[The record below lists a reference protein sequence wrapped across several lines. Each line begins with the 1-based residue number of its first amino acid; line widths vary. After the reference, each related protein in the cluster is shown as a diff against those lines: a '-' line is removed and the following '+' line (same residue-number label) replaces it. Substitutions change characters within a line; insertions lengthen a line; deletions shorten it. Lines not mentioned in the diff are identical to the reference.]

1 MKVLI
6 STVLLLF
13 TFHIQ
18 AEQEMRYYDVEVVIF
33 ENLDPQAKQAENW
46 PLQVNMEL
54 PEKTIELGQPVLSS
68 WLPENVDKRLSYR
81 LLPASQFKLNDEIDK
96 LSESEKYRMIF
107 HTAWRQPG
115 LDKKTS
121 LPVHF
126 KRTVPPAPPQQKE
139 NDAESSLEASS
150 EEMIEDNTPY
160 ELEGLL
166 RVTLARYL
174 RLEGEMTY
182 KKKPVTIAQ
191 SDNPFAALDNEEQ
204 LQSKQG
210 VIHFKQVRRRIR
222 SKELHYLDHPVLGV
236 LFKITPYLVEEK
248 K

>member
-1 MKVLI
+1 MKALI
-6 STVLLLF
+6 GTLLLLLS
-13 TFHIQ
+13 FHLQ

-54 PEKTIELGQPVLSS
+54 PEKTIELGQPVISS
-68 WLPENVDKRLSYR
+68 WLPAEADKRLSYR
-81 LLPASQFKLNDEIDK
+81 LLPASQFRLKEEVDK
-96 LSESEKYRMIF
+96 LTESEKYRMIF

-115 LDKKTS
+115 LDKNTS

-126 KRTVPPAPPQQKE
+126 KRTIPPAPPLQQTP
-139 NDAESSLEASS
+139 DTESDYASEAEAST
-150 EEMIEDNTPY
+150 EDNTPY

-182 KKKPVTIAQ
+182 KKKPLEV
-191 SDNPFAALDNEEQ
+191 SDTENPFAVLDNEDQ
-204 LQSKQG
+204 LQAKQG

-236 LFKITPYLVEEK
+236 LLKITPYQPGNK
-248 K
+248 